1 MSARLRHEFRF
12 TQKGAGLS
20 QQGSLVVFDRN
31 AASMEALVHVVESQ
45 PRFAKAVASW
55 MNAGNLPY
63 IVLGST
69 GEPVPEFFA
78 LAARDLVHLLNDV
91 LSKAATLLSATPE
104 CESAASAVDEHLNL
118 RINAAWSGVVACRA
132 TPAARPVPRAAQ
144 ERARTAAYH

>member
-1 MSARLRHEFRF
+1 
-12 TQKGAGLS
+12 
-20 QQGSLVVFDRN
+20 
-31 AASMEALVHVVESQ
+31 MEALVHVVESQ

-55 MNAGNLPY
+55 MNAGLPY

-91 LSKAATLLSATPE
+91 LSKAATLLSATPD

-132 TPAARPVPRAAQ
+132 PKPAARPVPRAAQ